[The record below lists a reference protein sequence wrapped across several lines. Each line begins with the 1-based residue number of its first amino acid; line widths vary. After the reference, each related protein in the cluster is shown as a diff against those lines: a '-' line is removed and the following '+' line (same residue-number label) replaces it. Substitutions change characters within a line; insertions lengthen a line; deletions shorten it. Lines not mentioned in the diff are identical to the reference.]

1 MKYKVGD
8 RVKIREDLN
17 EDMENVVEEMISLAG
32 KNVTIV
38 TSDNCCYGIKEDQSG
53 CWPGWDWQVHMIEC
67 KVEAEISEDEKERF
81 WEGEAKTLGDALF
94 LPLMKESMKPR
105 VKYNFPTNPDALSSD
120 AMEPDAQTDNMVNSP
135 KHYMIGKYELID
147 FLDELAVHGGYSAV
161 EWGYVLS
168 ILQYVCRAPKK
179 NGLQD
184 YQKAKWYLTRL
195 VEMLEAK
202 EKNG

>member
-1 MKYKVGD
+1 MSID
-8 RVKIREDLN
+8 D
-17 EDMENVVEEMISLAG
+17 A
-32 KNVTIV
+32 
-38 TSDNCCYGIKEDQSG
+38 
-53 CWPGWDWQVHMIEC
+53 W
-67 KVEAEISEDEKERF
+67 DEKEKF
-81 WEGEAKTLGDALF
+81 WEEEAKTLGDAVF

-120 AMEPDAQTDNMVNSP
+120 IMEPDAQPDNMVNSP

>member
-8 RVKIREDLN
+8 RVKIREDLSVSDAGTVARMLMWSGKVMTVRRVGDDYYKMC
-17 EDMENVVEEMISLAG
+17 EDFTELEG
-32 KNVTIV
+32 KGYFWK
-38 TSDNCCYGIKEDQSG
+38 D
-53 CWPGWDWQVHMIEC
+53 HMIEC
-67 KVEAEISEDEKERF
+67 KVEDEVTQDEMEKF
-81 WEGEAKTLGDALF
+81 WGVNLKNVSPEEADELLKKTYDFGNVMDAGH
-94 LPLMKESMKPR
+94 KSC
-105 VKYNFPTNPDALSSD
+105 DAV
-120 AMEPDAQTDNMVNSP
+120 EPDAQLDNMVNSP

>member
-8 RVKIREDLN
+8 RVKIRKDLSVSDAGTVARMLMWSGKVMTVRCVGDDYYKMYEDFTELEGEGYFW
-17 EDMENVVEEMISLAG
+17 ED
-32 KNVTIV
+32 
-38 TSDNCCYGIKEDQSG
+38 
-53 CWPGWDWQVHMIEC
+53 HMIEC
-67 KVEAEISEDEKERF
+67 KVEDEVTQDEKEKF
-81 WEGEAKTLGDALF
+81 WGT
-94 LPLMKESMKPR
+94 
-105 VKYNFPTNPDALSSD
+105 YSD
-120 AMEPDAQTDNMVNSP
+120 IMEPDAQPDNMVNSP

>member
-1 MKYKVGD
+1 MSID
-8 RVKIREDLN
+8 D
-17 EDMENVVEEMISLAG
+17 A
-32 KNVTIV
+32 
-38 TSDNCCYGIKEDQSG
+38 
-53 CWPGWDWQVHMIEC
+53 W
-67 KVEAEISEDEKERF
+67 DEKEKF
-81 WEGEAKTLGDALF
+81 WGDSDIMWFKDSKTG
-94 LPLMKESMKPR
+94 K
-105 VKYNFPTNPDALSSD
+105 VKLVKNPDAQ
-120 AMEPDAQTDNMVNSP
+120 PDNMVNSP

-202 EKNG
+202 EKNV

>member
-1 MKYKVGD
+1 MSID
-8 RVKIREDLN
+8 D
-17 EDMENVVEEMISLAG
+17 A
-32 KNVTIV
+32 
-38 TSDNCCYGIKEDQSG
+38 
-53 CWPGWDWQVHMIEC
+53 W
-67 KVEAEISEDEKERF
+67 DEKEKF
-81 WEGEAKTLGDALF
+81 WEGEAKTLGDAVF

-105 VKYNFPTNPDALSSD
+105 AKYNFPTNPDALSSD

-161 EWGYVLS
+161 ELGYVLS

>member
-53 CWPGWDWQVHMIEC
+53 RWPGWDWQDHMIEC
-67 KVEAEISEDEKERF
+67 RVEDAISEDEKEKF
-81 WEGEAKTLGDALF
+81 WGVNLKNVSPEEADELLKKTYDFGNVMDAGH
-94 LPLMKESMKPR
+94 KSC
-105 VKYNFPTNPDALSSD
+105 DAV
-120 AMEPDAQTDNMVNSP
+120 EPDAQLDNMVNSP

-202 EKNG
+202 EKN

>member
-1 MKYKVGD
+1 MKYKPGD

-17 EDMENVVEEMISLAG
+17 EDMENVIEKMVSFAG
-32 KNVTIV
+32 EKVTIV
-38 TSDNCCYGIKEDQSG
+38 TSDEYCYGIKEDQSG
-53 CWPGWDWQVHMIEC
+53 CWPGWDWQDHMIEC
-67 KVEAEISEDEKERF
+67 RVEDAISEDEKEKF
-81 WEGEAKTLGDALF
+81 WG
-94 LPLMKESMKPR
+94 
-105 VKYNFPTNPDALSSD
+105 VNSD
-120 AMEPDAQTDNMVNSP
+120 IMEPDAQTENMVNSP